1 MVHNVTQ
8 HVAMY
13 LDDLIIIIIVHF
25 EVVICLTH
33 VQQASY
39 YVRS

>member
-1 MVHNVTQ
+1 MTRNVTQ

-13 LDDLIIIIIVHF
+13 LDDTIIIVHF
-25 EVVICLTH
+25 EVANCLTH
-33 VQQASY
+33 VQLASY